1 MANTNPD
8 TLALFTALLNL
19 QDITV
24 TEICN
29 SPHGRKI
36 TLVVK
41 SIREN
46 VDCRLCG
53 KPTGGHGLGRTLRL
67 RHLPI
72 LGKETYIE
80 ITPRRGR
87 CGNCHEGPTT
97 TEKLDWYEPNSK
109 MTKPFEQHLL
119 FELINS
125 TVADVS
131 RKEKALRVFAWI
143 CQKIGAAGANRTIP
157 KVSIIS
163 L

>member
-1 MANTNPD
+1 MANNNPE
-8 TLALFTALLNL
+8 TLALFTTLLNL
-19 QDITV
+19 PDIMV
-24 TEICN
+24 TEIRN
-29 SPHGRKI
+29 SPNGREVI
-36 TLVVK
+36 IVVK

-53 KPTGGHGLGRTLRL
+53 KPTRGHGLGRTLRL

-80 ITPRRGR
+80 ITPRRGH
-87 CGNCHEGPTT
+87 CDQCNDDPTT

-119 FELINS
+119 FELVNS

-131 RKEKALRVFAWI
+131 RKESVDYHTGV
-143 CQKIGAAGANRTIP
+143 Q
-157 KVSIIS
+157 
-163 L
+163 